1 MYVNYE
7 MSDGG
12 AREWYFPLL
21 RIKYAS
27 CSFKR
32 KADMFGINEELFCD
46 K

>member
-7 MSDGG
+7 MCDGG

-21 RIKYAS
+21 RKEYAS

-32 KADMFGINEELFCD
+32 KADVFRINEEVSCD